1 MGRKAGARRCGTRGV
16 PELPQIANR
25 PWCGVWPGLRHGA
38 ARIGGEGGIR
48 AESGASRSTLKPLAT
63 PDRATRELAERE
75 GFEPPVRFPA
85 QRFSR
90 PPVSTTH
97 TPLRY
102 LLRGRC
108 PRTPDSLSRSTRLST
123 RTFRQVSLRSRG
135 SRRSARSLL
144 LRGVAPGPRHPGTAA
159 PQHPST
165 AAQPPGTPEPGNAIS
180 QSDPSPC
187 RAAAPQESRSIHR
200 PAGSSPESR

>member
-1 MGRKAGARRCGTRGV
+1 MWHPRRTRVATDREPAQVGCGPGFGMEQRELAEREGFVPRAARAARR
-16 PELPQIANR
+16 
-25 PWCGVWPGLRHGA
+25 
-38 ARIGGEGGIR
+38 
-48 AESGASRSTLKPLAT
+48 LKPLAT

>member
-1 MGRKAGARRCGTRGV
+1 MWHPRRTRVATDREPAQVGCGPGFGMEQRELAEREGFVPRAARAARR
-16 PELPQIANR
+16 
-25 PWCGVWPGLRHGA
+25 
-38 ARIGGEGGIR
+38 
-48 AESGASRSTLKPLAT
+48 LKPLAT

-97 TPLRY
+97 TPLRSY
-102 LLRGRC
+102 SG
-108 PRTPDSLSRSTRLST
+108 
-123 RTFRQVSLRSRG
+123 
-135 SRRSARSLL
+135 
-144 LRGVAPGPRHPGTAA
+144 GVAPGPPTRSLVRLASPRERLGKSLFVREAHVAPLVRSYSGGVAPGPPTRFARADSACVALEPEPA
-159 PQHPST
+159 PRNR
-165 AAQPPGTPEPGNAIS
+165 GTPAPRNAIS